1 MTQVGSTASRRRR
14 RVWDTVACGSPAN
27 EVEMNTRPVRC
38 SPARIERSRA
48 SQLRRGRTLAGLL
61 AGLLACAVARAQAP
75 GPAGPGSPPGPAMMA
90 AMEQALVETI
100 ARAERSVVAIA
111 RVRRQRPGET
121 FSLELRPDPFGR
133 PALPAAPP
141 QPTDPDFI
149 PTEYASGVIV
159 DARGLVLTACHVL
172 GEQSDYYITTHDRR
186 VYRAQVKGADPR
198 SDLAVL
204 AFEAASGLQAI
215 RLGDATQLR
224 KGQIVVALGNPYAI
238 ARDGQVSASWGIVAN
253 LSRKAPPLAQAGA
266 ASARPTLHHF
276 GTLIQTDAKLNL
288 GTSGGPLLNLRGE
301 MVGLS
306 VALAAVSG
314 YQSAA
319 GYAIP
324 VDQTF
329 RRVVDTLKQGREVEY
344 GFLGVQPVDL
354 PLSRRLAGLQGLRV
368 ERVVPGT
375 PAARCGLRT
384 DDVIVAV
391 DGRPVPD
398 ADALML
404 QVGRLLVE
412 SRVDLDVVRQGR
424 TRRLEA
430 VLAKYPVQGY
440 QVVTNPRAPWR
451 GMRVDYPTAVL
462 DAQGRFP
469 GGMAFPETGIVVT
482 EVEPDT
488 PAWQAGIRPGVVI
501 SRVGR
506 TAVDT
511 PRQFDAAVAG
521 QPGAVSLVVLER
533 GEEQTRTI
541 PPES

>member
-1 MTQVGSTASRRRR
+1 
-14 RVWDTVACGSPAN
+14 
-27 EVEMNTRPVRC
+27 MNMHAPTC
-38 SPARIERSRA
+38 RSVTIGA
-48 SQLRRGRTLAGLL
+48 RRGGRVPKAQVAAGLL
-61 AGLLACAVARAQAP
+61 VGLLICSALRAQAP
-75 GPAGPGSPPGPAMMA
+75 APIGPETLSGPAVVA

-111 RVRRQRPGET
+111 RVHRQVPGET
-121 FSLELRPDPFGR
+121 FTLELRPDPFGR
-133 PALPAAPP
+133 PAVPAAPP

-149 PTEYASGVIV
+149 PMEYATGVIV
-159 DARGLVLTACHVL
+159 DSRGLVLTACHVL

-204 AFEAASGLQAI
+204 AFDAASGLQPI
-215 RLGDATQLR
+215 RFGDATQLR

-238 ARDGQVSASWGIVAN
+238 ARDGQASASWGIVAN

-266 ASARPTLHHF
+266 TSARPTLHHF

-354 PLSRRLAGLQGLRV
+354 PLSERLAGLQGLRV

-375 PAARCGLRT
+375 PAARSGLRT
-384 DDVIVAV
+384 DDIIVAV
-391 DGRPVPD
+391 DGRPVAD
-398 ADALML
+398 SDALML
-404 QVGRLLVE
+404 QVGRLPAGGGAGQIPCAGPQSGDQPARAMAGHARGLSHGRAGRPGTL
-412 SRVDLDVVRQGR
+412 SRRHGLSGERGGGDRGRARNPCVAGGHPPRGGDQPCGAHRGGNPSTVQRGRGRPVRSGLGGGARSRAAARVQRPAGVVR
-424 TRRLEA
+424 
-430 VLAKYPVQGY
+430 
-440 QVVTNPRAPWR
+440 
-451 GMRVDYPTAVL
+451 
-462 DAQGRFP
+462 
-469 GGMAFPETGIVVT
+469 
-482 EVEPDT
+482 
-488 PAWQAGIRPGVVI
+488 
-501 SRVGR
+501 
-506 TAVDT
+506 
-511 PRQFDAAVAG
+511 
-521 QPGAVSLVVLER
+521 
-533 GEEQTRTI
+533 
-541 PPES
+541 

>member
-1 MTQVGSTASRRRR
+1 
-14 RVWDTVACGSPAN
+14 
-27 EVEMNTRPVRC
+27 MNMHAPTC
-38 SPARIERSRA
+38 RSVTIGA
-48 SQLRRGRTLAGLL
+48 RRGGRVPKAQVAAGLL
-61 AGLLACAVARAQAP
+61 VGLLICSALRAQAP
-75 GPAGPGSPPGPAMMA
+75 APIGPETLSGPAVVA

-111 RVRRQRPGET
+111 RVHRQVPGET
-121 FSLELRPDPFGR
+121 FTLELRPDPFGR
-133 PALPAAPP
+133 PAVPAAPP

-149 PTEYASGVIV
+149 PMEYATGVIV
-159 DARGLVLTACHVL
+159 DSRGLVLTACHVL

-204 AFEAASGLQAI
+204 AFDAASGLQPI
-215 RLGDATQLR
+215 RFGDATQLR

-238 ARDGQVSASWGIVAN
+238 ARDGQASASWGIVAN

-266 ASARPTLHHF
+266 TSARPTLHHF

-354 PLSRRLAGLQGLRV
+354 PLSERLAGLQGLRV

-375 PAARCGLRT
+375 PAARSGLRT
-384 DDVIVAV
+384 DDIIVAV
-391 DGRPVPD
+391 DGRPVAD
-398 ADALML
+398 SDALML
-404 QVGRLLVE
+404 QVGRLPVE
-412 SRVDLDVVRQGR
+412 SRVRLDVVREGR
-424 TRRLEA
+424 ARRLEA
-430 VLAKYPVQGY
+430 VLAKYPVQGHK
-440 QVVTNPRAPWR
+440 VVTNPPAPWR

-469 GGMAFPETGIVVT
+469 GGMAFPESGVVVT
-482 EVEPDT
+482 EVERET

-506 TAVDT
+506 TEVET
-511 PRQFDAAVAG
+511 PRQFNAVVAG
-521 QPGAVSLVVLER
+521 QSGPVSVVVLDR
-533 GEEQTRTI
+533 GQQHVYSV

>member
-1 MTQVGSTASRRRR
+1 
-14 RVWDTVACGSPAN
+14 
-27 EVEMNTRPVRC
+27 MNTH
-38 SPARIERSRA
+38 PAQCFSAWIER
-48 SQLRRGRTLAGLL
+48 LRSTGVPKLRTVVGVSAGLL
-61 AGLLACAVARAQAP
+61 AALLAGTVLRAQ
-75 GPAGPGSPPGPAMMA
+75 GPANAGPEFPTDSALLA
-90 AMEQALVETI
+90 TLEQALEEAI

-111 RVRRQRPGET
+111 RVRRQEAGAT

-133 PALPAAPP
+133 PALPGAPP

-149 PTEYASGVIV
+149 PTEYATGVII
-159 DARGLVLTACHVL
+159 DARGMVLTACHVL
-172 GEQSDYYITTHDRR
+172 GEQSEYYITTHDRR

-204 AFEAASGLQAI
+204 AFDAASGLQAI
-215 RLGDATQLR
+215 GLGDAGQLR

-238 ARDGQVSASWGIVAN
+238 ARDGQASASWGIVSN
-253 LSRKAPPLAQAGA
+253 LSRKAPPLGQTGG

-314 YQSAA
+314 YESAA

-354 PLSRRLAGLQGLRV
+354 PLSQRLAGLQGLRV

-375 PAARCGLRT
+375 PAARCGLRP
-384 DDVIVAV
+384 DDIIVAV
-391 DGRPVPD
+391 DGRPVAD

-404 QVGRLLVE
+404 QVGRLPVE
-412 SRVDLDVVRQGR
+412 SRVRLSVLRQGR
-424 TRRLEA
+424 ERQLEA
-430 VLAKYPVQGY
+430 VLSKYPVQGY
-440 QVVTNPRAPWR
+440 KVVTNPPAPWR

-488 PAWQAGIRPGVVI
+488 PAWLAGIRPGVVI

-506 TAVDT
+506 TPVET
-511 PRQFDAAVAG
+511 PRQFEAAVAG
-521 QPGAVSLVVLER
+521 QPGAVALMVLDGGQETAR
-533 GEEQTRTI
+533 I
-541 PPES
+541 VPPES